1 VSNCEWA
8 LRRPACLIKL
18 ARAKFKEARFLIPQ
32 FLSSWGPFFL
42 TAKDRYTSRK
52 GNTVIH
58 MEALIEK
65 RKAGS
70 WGFVARDRSGDAVLA
85 GADNM
90 HFCP

>member
-1 VSNCEWA
+1 
-8 LRRPACLIKL
+8 
-18 ARAKFKEARFLIPQ
+18 
-32 FLSSWGPFFL
+32 
-42 TAKDRYTSRK
+42 
-52 GNTVIH
+52 